1 MPQHDDQ
8 QEPVDTPATPG
19 STKPEPVE
27 DRPNVG
33 VVEPGDLML
42 MHGSTTFF
50 VLVQDKPTPDTR
62 VWTVA
67 GASPGRC
74 NLAAGM
80 STTGSLTRWF
90 KDELA
95 RDLTPAE
102 GYASLFAAAAGVP
115 AGAGGLLVL
124 PYFSGER
131 TPINDPDAKGII
143 AGLTLAHTRE
153 HLFRAMLEGVGFGVR
168 HNLEAFAQIGARVDR
183 IVAVGGGAQSD
194 TWLQIIS
201 DIANVSQ
208 LVPQVTIGAS
218 YGDAFLA
225 GRAAGLLKA
234 SDINAW
240 VQPGRTI
247 QPDPTHRALYDRMY
261 PKYLRLYENT
271 KDLMHEFRSHA

>member
-1 MPQHDDQ
+1 M
-8 QEPVDTPATPG
+8 
-19 STKPEPVE
+19 
-27 DRPNVG
+27 
-33 VVEPGDLML
+33 
-42 MHGSTTFF
+42 
-50 VLVQDKPTPDTR
+50 
-62 VWTVA
+62 
-67 GASPGRC
+67 
-74 NLAAGM
+74 
-80 STTGSLTRWF
+80 
-90 KDELA
+90 
-95 RDLTPAE
+95 
-102 GYASLFAAAAGVP
+102 P

-131 TPINDPDAKGII
+131 TPINDPDARGII

-153 HLFRAMLEGVGFGVR
+153 HLFRATLEGVGFGVR

-234 SDINAW
+234 SDIHAW

-261 PKYLRLYENT
+261 PQYLRLYENT